1 MYTCINIQARPGGPQ
16 CLAESG
22 VCYTYA
28 DVCSTDAG
36 APGGPAMPGRKRR
49 DAAWF
54 RERALKG
61 HEKSQLQM
69 ALCYSMGQGAA
80 RMTLTLL
87 ALLAH
92 SVYLLYGLLI

>member
-1 MYTCINIQARPGGPQ
+1 
-16 CLAESG
+16 
-22 VCYTYA
+22 
-28 DVCSTDAG
+28 
-36 APGGPAMPGRKRR
+36 MPGRKRR

-80 RMTLTLL
+80 RMTLSLR
-87 ALLAH
+87 ALLAQK
-92 SVYLLYGLLI
+92 YKY